1 MVVGTPL
8 LETKFYRPRSPRGLV
23 PRPRLGER
31 LDRGIAS
38 KLTLISAP
46 AGFGKTTLLA
56 EWLTARPPAGT
67 SPGWLS
73 LDRYDNHSQPY
84 WSYVI
89 AALRTAAPE
98 VQRPRDSEQP
108 VPCTGAV

>member
-1 MVVGTPL
+1 MVVSTPL

-23 PRPRLGER
+23 PRPRLAER

-46 AGFGKTTLLA
+46 AGFCKTTRLSD
-56 EWLTARPPAGT
+56 WLRDRPSAGT
-67 SPGWLS
+67 SLAWLS
-73 LDRYDNHSQPY
+73 LDRDDNHSQTV
-84 WSYVI
+84 WTYVI

-98 VQRPRDSEQP
+98 VGTSALALLE
-108 VPCTGAV
+108 AS